1 MPKYTVTIQRVEH
14 RSHEFMVEAKNICS
28 AKDEAREEASGYDWA
43 NSPVGSA
50 DEEITSV
57 DYAKEEPCS
66 AILSLS
72 N

>member
-14 RSHEFMVEAKNICS
+14 RSHEFMVEAKNICG
-28 AKDEAREEASGYDWA
+28 AKDKAREEAFDHNWA
-43 NSPVGSA
+43 NTLVGSA